1 MMDEWKDKKED
12 RKLDAWMDDDQIDIC
27 KQTVSTLTDILSKCT
42 SFILLEFKRK
52 KNLKK
57 I

>member
-27 KQTVSTLTDILSKCT
+27 KQTISTLTDILSKCT